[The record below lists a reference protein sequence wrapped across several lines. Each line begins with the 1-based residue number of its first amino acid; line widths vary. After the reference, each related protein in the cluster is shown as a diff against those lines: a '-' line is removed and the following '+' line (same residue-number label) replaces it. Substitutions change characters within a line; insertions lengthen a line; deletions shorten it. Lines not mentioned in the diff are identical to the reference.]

1 MNSWKSYLFFLTA
14 TIALE
19 SVQPERELYS
29 GESTSRFEVS
39 GALLTVLENPREGF
53 IRTPGRT
60 HNRLRSPRL
69 EASSQVEQCRQGKSA
84 KQIRNFGKRIGSEG
98 WAQGSLQQ
106 YYAAYVGLQRSHG
119 RREPTVG
126 LRFGGVK
133 DELALSLVR

>member
-1 MNSWKSYLFFLTA
+1 MNACDSVTCGSSLAPPIEREAGQYSCTRTWILHGDISELGDAGSESGKSYLFFLTA

-84 KQIRNFGKRIGSEG
+84 KQIRNFGKRIGSKG
-98 WAQGSLQQ
+98 
-106 YYAAYVGLQRSHG
+106 
-119 RREPTVG
+119 
-126 LRFGGVK
+126 
-133 DELALSLVR
+133 